1 MFEKD
6 MRLVLLLDM
15 YGELLGEHRRELI
28 EMYYCEDLSLAEIA
42 ENSGI
47 SRQGV
52 RESIKKS
59 ETDLR
64 MFEEKLHL
72 VEKFETIRS
81 RCAAQADALDA
92 VLPFL
97 TDAGAAKT
105 LTDTAAYLRAIPL

>member
-59 ETDLR
+59 EADLR

-72 VEKFETIRS
+72 VEKFEAIRS
-81 RCAAQADALDA
+81 HCAAQASELEN

-97 TDAGAAKT
+97 MDDKAKKT
-105 LTDTAAYLRAIPL
+105 LSETAAYLRAIPL

>member
-15 YGELLGEHRRELI
+15 YGELLGEHRRDLI

-59 ETDLR
+59 EAELK
-64 MFEEKLHL
+64 MFEDKLHL
-72 VEKFETIRS
+72 VEKFEAIRS
-81 RCAAQADALDA
+81 RCAAQAEALENALLSLDGHPAKQA
-92 VLPFL
+92 V
-97 TDAGAAKT
+97 TE
-105 LTDTAAYLRAIPL
+105 TAAYLRAIPL

>member
-15 YGELLGEHRRELI
+15 YGELLGDHRRELI

-59 ETDLR
+59 ESELR

-72 VEKFETIRS
+72 VEKFESIRS
-81 RCAAQADALDA
+81 RCAAEASVVENALPHLQDAQMR
-92 VLPFL
+92 
-97 TDAGAAKT
+97 KT
-105 LTDTAAYLRAIPL
+105 LTETAAYLRAIPL